1 MQELTQAMQ
10 AALIMAKL
18 QSPSN
23 MTNYRVPPNEPP
35 RAPIVRVVTPPAPPS
50 GVVLRPLNCCSQY
63 VIPLPETRVRIVK

>member
-23 MTNYRVPPNEPP
+23 MTNYRVPPKEPP
-35 RAPIVRVVTPPAPPS
+35 PAPIVRVVTPPKPSLASPPV
-50 GVVLRPLNCCSQY
+50 GPCCTSY
-63 VIPLPETRVRIVK
+63 TIPLPETRIRVVK